1 MSLRPTPAGV
11 AMRALSAA
19 AALISMLACSTQEK
33 PQTDSAATLVPA
45 PADTTAATADT
56 GLTPVRGRITA
67 ISDTEVV
74 LATATGSQQIRIAA
88 PLHLYTRQATDLAHV
103 KPDAFVGVTSVAQ
116 PDGSQRATEI
126 HVFPEELRGMGEGS
140 RPMGAPAAN
149 GSTNT
154 MTNGS
159 VAAPRMTNG
168 SVSGSRMTN
177 GSVATKSAGTSYTI
191 QYKGGTQTITV
202 PAGVSVTEIAPTST
216 KPAVGSSV
224 VVLAK
229 KGSDGRLTS
238 STIMSGGAAPARA
251 GTP

>member
-1 MSLRPTPAGV
+1 M
-11 AMRALSAA
+11 
-19 AALISMLACSTQEK
+19 
-33 PQTDSAATLVPA
+33 
-45 PADTTAATADT
+45 
-56 GLTPVRGRITA
+56 RGRVTA
-67 ISDTEVV
+67 ISDSEIV
-74 LATATGSQQIRIAA
+74 LATATGAQQIRLAA
-88 PLHLYTRQATDLAHV
+88 PLHLYTRQPTDLAHV